1 VTQPIERDSIYRR
14 RRFPRDVIETCVRW
28 YLTYRLSYRDLVSL
42 MAEREVH
49 ATHTTIMRWV
59 LRFVPEYEKRWN
71 RRARPVGS
79 SWRVDET
86 YIHTRPKMGYL
97 YRAVDK
103 EGKKTVDSLF
113 QTGRGIAAAMT
124 FFRKALAFC
133 APRWPRKI
141 TLDGHK
147 PSHLGLRRLRRED
160 QRWKYVLVRRSQ
172 YLNNV
177 VEQDHRAIKGR
188 CRSMLSFKSY
198 RTATITLA
206 GLETRAPNSQAS
218 IQVWTRQVDFLG
230 AEETVGYGTCLEVDS
245 TSPRHLNLVPSMHQI
260 RRGCGAGFSTPA
272 ASPWT
277 ETAKRRPAE
286 CLG

>member
-1 VTQPIERDSIYRR
+1 
-14 RRFPRDVIETCVRW
+14 
-28 YLTYRLSYRDLVSL
+28 

-49 ATHTTIMRWV
+49 VTHTTIMRWV
-59 LRFVPEYEKRWN
+59 FQFVPEYERRWN

-86 YIHTRPKMGYL
+86 YIHSRPKMGYL

-103 EGKKTVDSLF
+103 QGKTVDSLF
-113 QTGRGIAAAMT
+113 QTGRGIAAAMA
-124 FFRKALAFC
+124 FFFEKALAFC

-141 TLDGHK
+141 TLDEHK

-160 QRWKYVLVRRSQ
+160 HRWKYVLVRRSQ

-206 GLETRAPNSQAS
+206 GLELVQIPARHGYCSHALLSFVRLWPLHRVFVWLRRCGRCSYSRSSGSSAPVLSKQELDIAA
-218 IQVWTRQVDFLG
+218 QVVDVRHSDIG
-230 AEETVGYGTCLEVDS
+230 AAFRFREDE
-245 TSPRHLNLVPSMHQI
+245 
-260 RRGCGAGFSTPA
+260 
-272 ASPWT
+272 
-277 ETAKRRPAE
+277 
-286 CLG
+286 